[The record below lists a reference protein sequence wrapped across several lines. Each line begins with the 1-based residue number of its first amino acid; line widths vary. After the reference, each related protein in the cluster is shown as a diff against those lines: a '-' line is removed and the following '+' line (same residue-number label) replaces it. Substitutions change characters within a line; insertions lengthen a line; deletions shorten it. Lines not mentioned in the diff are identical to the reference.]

1 MEQSSEQLAG
11 CVQSTAGVGVAGG
24 RDTGVHGG
32 TVDTRTQSSSLRVLQ
47 LLPGPVP
54 RPPEPSPHR
63 YPKGRTF
70 RRATYPRRLHV
81 QRRGKRRVLPAI
93 GPPQDSGEP
102 QS

>member
-32 TVDTRTQSSSLRVLQ
+32 TFDTCPQGSPLRVLQ
-47 LLPGPVP
+47 LFPGPIP
-54 RPPEPSPHR
+54 RPPEPPPHSH
-63 YPKGRTF
+63 PKGRTF

-81 QRRGKRRVLPAI
+81 QGRSKRRVLPAI
-93 GPPQDSGEP
+93 GPPKDSGEP
-102 QS
+102 